1 MGFYRMALAK
11 GDPNQLEHSQN
22 VFVRLWNLPH
32 VIITVKV
39 IGRTYT
45 SAKAANMLLSSVC
58 EACEQGVRS
67 AGSLAACTM
76 QPAILILQPQFIA
89 ANFLACQ
96 VLDHLEE
103 KMLALQYPPA
113 KLAAGMAALM
123 SSVIQSPAVQY
134 ILYSKLSR
142 LAEEGTDSALTFSE
156 HLVNYIL
163 PATSEEIEE
172 EEAYREQK
180 ANSGAAGPKPGIAR
194 LGVLV
199 ATVCRRAYGQTAAQ
213 LQRTRSQGHQLV
225 KSIPSVTPLVDLA
238 KDSTAVL
245 LEAVATARQK
255 VLDSIFPA
263 LISGRSPKPTEE
275 ILYSE
280 GEGPKAEDTKNPS
293 DCSPP
298 LMSNGT
304 DERASHSHAPAGG
317 SLKDPTEL
325 QPSEEVRLHHTEQIL
340 EENHPVR
347 PLES

>member
-142 LAEEGTDSALTFSE
+142 LAEEGTDSALTFK
-156 HLVNYIL
+156 
-163 PATSEEIEE
+163 E